1 MMKKEMTPRKR
12 KKMDINK
19 WKSCAVDIDTYC
31 ILRAMGSHGFRKPA
45 SMIAKIVDDEV
56 KKISKKNGSSY
67 DKTRENLL
75 SQGKKLM
82 NGK

>member
-56 KKISKKNGSSY
+56 KKISKKNSEG
-67 DKTRENLL
+67 NN
-75 SQGKKLM
+75 KK
-82 NGK
+82 K

>member
-1 MMKKEMTPRKR
+1 
-12 KKMDINK
+12 MDINK

-31 ILRAMGSHGFRKPA
+31 ILRAMGNHGFRKPA

-56 KKISKKNGSSY
+56 KKISKKQNTAY
-67 DKTRENLL
+67 EKTRESLL
-75 SQGKKLM
+75 NQGKKLL

>member
-1 MMKKEMTPRKR
+1 MVKRMIIRKKKEM
-12 KKMDINK
+12 DITK

-31 ILRAMGSHGFRKPA
+31 LLRAMGSHGFRKPA

-56 KKISKKNGSSY
+56 KKISKKNGSPY
-67 DKTRENLL
+67 DKTRESVL
-75 SQGKKLM
+75 SQGKKLL